1 MTCLLPWENQKNC
14 KAKEQWLYKA
24 NKKQIF
30 AQFCSAM
37 KLLTLVHKN
46 CRHFEKVSFREC
58 TLSFLAPWSNCSVS
72 VSAFAVHVKRFSMW
86 FLFKKWGSCI
96 IWHIIVPTER
106 NSGKNDKKWN
116 IAYLKVTKNNTA
128 KLLPLK
134 QNKGRQSSL
143 ILLCSTL

>member
-1 MTCLLPWENQKNC
+1 MTRLLPWENQKNC

-72 VSAFAVHVKRFSMW
+72 VSAFAVHV
-86 FLFKKWGSCI
+86 
-96 IWHIIVPTER
+96 IVPTER